1 MRLRTIRGY
10 DFGEVSSAMQKAIR
24 RGETSYA
31 GYWALELLA
40 SGFGHY
46 VWKRLLTVSAED
58 CWGIITKEVKALHE
72 SYAMINANLSGRRA
86 RGRIFI
92 SKAVI
97 LLCAAKKSRDADHL
111 QVSFTTKCAAAI
123 QTRCPMSCAV
133 RRNTCRFLTM
143 LSIATHAAA
152 SPWVR
157 RRRTSSKPSRQHVC
171 RLSRGFLITLST
183 RMRADDPTLP
193 DHIHLGTLVEQG
205 LVPIL
210 KKEPMEEIE
219 MAIRAGAIKSL
230 IAVNFQ
236 PGADFWLEKL
246 HIPTAFMNG
255 SKSTGVSTGSH
266 TFLRIALESLQAKG
280 CRSVGLITHIAQ
292 SKIDSDF
299 IDICQS
305 LELVTDESLIM
316 HASSGDMV
324 PGELVPRSFERF
336 GYEKFQ
342 ELWLGRS
349 RPLDG
354 VVVFP
359 DHAARGVV
367 TAILQHG
374 IRVGV
379 DFHLALHRNE
389 GIDYFCPVPAS
400 FISTSIGDIAKS
412 LIGQLESQILSIP
425 YSTIELPYKLV
436 EDDPNPGR

>member
-1 MRLRTIRGY
+1 MQKFRPDMFGLTGHGMRLRTIRGY

-24 RGETSYA
+24 RGETPYA
-31 GYWALELLA
+31 GYWALELWA

-123 QTRCPMSCAV
+123 QTRWPMSCAV

-152 SPWVR
+152 SPWAR

-193 DHIHLGTLVEQG
+193 DHIHLGTLGRQG

-210 KKEPMEEIE
+210 KKEPM
-219 MAIRAGAIKSL
+219 
-230 IAVNFQ
+230 
-236 PGADFWLEKL
+236 D
-246 HIPTAFMNG
+246 
-255 SKSTGVSTGSH
+255 
-266 TFLRIALESLQAKG
+266 FLREMLGE
-280 CRSVGLITHIAQ
+280 
-292 SKIDSDF
+292 
-299 IDICQS
+299 
-305 LELVTDESLIM
+305 ELSPE
-316 HASSGDMV
+316 
-324 PGELVPRSFERF
+324 P
-336 GYEKFQ
+336 
-342 ELWLGRS
+342 
-349 RPLDG
+349 
-354 VVVFP
+354 VF
-359 DHAARGVV
+359 VNL
-367 TAILQHG
+367 T
-374 IRVGV
+374 
-379 DFHLALHRNE
+379 
-389 GIDYFCPVPAS
+389 
-400 FISTSIGDIAKS
+400 T
-412 LIGQLESQILSIP
+412 GQLELASVLAA
-425 YSTIELPYKLV
+425 EFW
-436 EDDPNPGR
+436 D